1 MIQGAPMFRNQ
12 ANQNPKTGQDRGFTI
27 IEVLIAMAIFSI
39 GILGVAGMQVSAISG
54 NGTARR
60 STEAFSLATDQI
72 EKLMSL
78 SYGDAELDS
87 AGNPHQVVQGVYT
100 IEWNVTDNGAGATPN
115 TKNINVTVTSR
126 GRTLSVDFVKA
137 RDV

>member
-1 MIQGAPMFRNQ
+1 MFRNK
-12 ANQNPKTGQDRGFTI
+12 ANGNPKIVGDRGFTL

-39 GILGVAGMQVSAISG
+39 GILGVAGMQVSAING

-60 STEAFSLATDQI
+60 STEACAWATDQI

-78 SYGDAELDS
+78 PYGDAELDS

-100 IEWNVTDNGAGATPN
+100 IQWNVTDNTAPGGTPN